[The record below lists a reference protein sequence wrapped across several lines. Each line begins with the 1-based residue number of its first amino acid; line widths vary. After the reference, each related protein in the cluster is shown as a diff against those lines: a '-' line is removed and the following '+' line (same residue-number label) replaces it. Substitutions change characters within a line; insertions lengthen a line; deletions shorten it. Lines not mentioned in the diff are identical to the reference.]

1 MTTQHK
7 PQRVRSPSYPCVSL
21 PVALDKVGTM
31 YAFTHKTPVMV
42 STMLPQWG
50 FESGKSAGGMKVV
63 AALKSFGL
71 ISDSG
76 QKEQRKIVITDTAF
90 RIINLEDGSM
100 DWSELIKECALKP
113 DIYNYMWGY
122 YGVELPHFEA
132 IKSHLVV
139 DKKFNASAVR
149 GFLDDYKK
157 TIEYAEL
164 TKNDTVDSE
173 NEGLPPGIDVEEG
186 DFVQWESDG
195 VLQFKQPKKV
205 RALQEH
211 EGERWLFVEGSKVGI
226 PMNQVTVEQKGGAKG
241 MPPILEEEEAEEEI
255 MKTLTGEREWMRGP
269 LSKDIG
275 YRIMVSGDLGPKEIG
290 KMIRLLEA
298 QRDILSDDD

>member
-1 MTTQHK
+1 
-7 PQRVRSPSYPCVSL
+7 
-21 PVALDKVGTM
+21 
-31 YAFTHKTPVMV
+31 
-42 STMLPQWG
+42 MLPQWG

-255 MKTLTGEREWMRGP
+255 MKTLTGVREWMRGP